1 MLLPTLAVTFRNTG
15 IAFFFF
21 FPLDAH
27 FPSVGPLS
35 MSISSFT
42 CDSYQRYRGSKV
54 TAVFQPVDTPS
65 EFVSNDCITVV

>member
-21 FPLDAH
+21 PLDAH
-27 FPSVGPLS
+27 FPSVGSLS